1 MLPRVA
7 NETGRRSTRAKIL
20 NYESRPDREI
30 INQRT
35 FSMKVYAGP
44 DIRNVVLAGHNDT
57 GKTTLVSQ
65 LLFTSGA
72 TTRMGRIDDGTT
84 VTDFDPDE
92 IERKHSISAAIAYA
106 EWKDCKINL
115 LDTPGFGIFLM
126 EARTAMRVA
135 DSAAIVVSGVTGVE
149 VTTEKVW
156 KFADEFRLPRL
167 IIVNKMDRERA
178 SFTRTLDALQKKFGK
193 NVVPIQLPMG
203 EEKDFTGV
211 IDLVTMKAH
220 RYAADGSG
228 KLEVTDIPEQMKDQA
243 GAWRETLIEKVAEGD
258 DTLME
263 RFFDQGGLSQEELL
277 DGLKREVSHREIY
290 PVLFCS
296 ATHNVGATAILD
308 ALVTLVPAAN
318 ELKTIDGTDRKGETI
333 TFDRRPEAFPSAI
346 VFKTF
351 SDPFSGRVSLFR
363 VYTGT
368 FKSDT
373 AYWNANRDH
382 EERVGKLH
390 VMQGK
395 QQVPVSELHAGDIG
409 SVAKLK
415 DTATGNTITA
425 KDHPIVLRHIDY
437 PEAAISFAIEPK
449 ARGDEDKLGTAVA
462 RIIEEDP
469 SIRYHRDEQT
479 KELLISGQGQLHVE
493 IVVHKLKK
501 KYNVD
506 VILHPPRV
514 AYRET
519 ITRSADAHGRHKKQS
534 GGHGQFA
541 DCKITMEPLARGS
554 DFEFVDEI
562 FGGSIPRQY
571 IPAVEKGIQDA
582 RKKGFL
588 AGFPVVDIRVR
599 LKDGQYHDV
608 DSSEM
613 AFKIAGS
620 LAFHQAMEQA
630 HPTLLEPIMHVDI
643 TAPVEYVGDLM
654 GDLNARRGRVEG
666 VDADGETETVK
677 ARVPFSE
684 MLIYGSTLR
693 SITQGRGSFHMEYS
707 HYEEVPR
714 NLQEKIIA
722 EAKKAR
728 EEHAAAQHAAH

>member
-1 MLPRVA
+1 
-7 NETGRRSTRAKIL
+7 
-20 NYESRPDREI
+20 
-30 INQRT
+30 
-35 FSMKVYAGP
+35 MKVYAGS

-156 KFADEFRLPRL
+156 KFADEFSLPRL

-228 KLEVTDIPEQMKDQA
+228 KVEVTDIPEQMKEQA

-263 RFFDQGGLSQEELL
+263 RFFDQGGLSQDELL
-277 DGLKREVSHREIY
+277 DGLKREVSHHQIY

-296 ATHNVGATAILD
+296 ATHNMGATAILD
-308 ALVTLVPAAN
+308 AFVALLPAAN
-318 ELKTIDGTDRKGETI
+318 ELKTIEGKDAKGETI

-373 AYWNANRDH
+373 AYWNATRDH

-395 QQVPVSELHAGDIG
+395 QQIPVSELHAGDIG

-630 HPTLLEPIMHVDI
+630 RPTLLEPIMHVDI

-728 EEHAAAQHAAH
+728 EDHAAAQHAAH

>member
-1 MLPRVA
+1 
-7 NETGRRSTRAKIL
+7 
-20 NYESRPDREI
+20 
-30 INQRT
+30 
-35 FSMKVYAGP
+35 MKVYSGSE
-44 DIRNVVLAGHNDT
+44 IRNVALAGHNDT
-57 GKTTLVSQ
+57 GKTTLVSH
-65 LLFTSGA
+65 LLHTAGA

-84 VTDFDPDE
+84 VTDFDPEE

-126 EARTAMRVA
+126 EAKTAMRVA
-135 DSAAIVVSGVTGVE
+135 DAAAIVVSAVTGVE

-156 KFADEFRLPRL
+156 KFADEFELPRL
-167 IIVNKMDRERA
+167 IIVNKLDRERA
-178 SFTRTLDALQKKFGK
+178 SASRTLGALQKKFGK
-193 NVVPIQLPMG
+193 NVVAIQLPIG
-203 EEKDFTGV
+203 EEQNFEGV
-211 IDLVTMKAH
+211 IDLITMRVH
-220 RYAADGSG
+220 RPSSGGSG
-228 KLEVTDIPEQMKDQA
+228 QAAVTEIPAELKEQAAQ
-243 GAWRETLIEKVAEGD
+243 WREALIEKVAEGD

-263 RFFDQGGLSQEELL
+263 RFFEQGGLSQEDLI
-277 DGLKREVSHREIY
+277 DGLHREISHHQIY
-290 PVLFCS
+290 PVLFAS
-296 ATHNVGATAILD
+296 ASHNLGGTAILD
-308 ALVTLVPAAN
+308 AIVSLLPAPS
-318 ELKTIDGTDRKGETI
+318 EKTTIEGRDRKGQTL
-333 TFDRRPEAFPSAI
+333 TFDRRAEAFASAV

-351 SDPFSGRVSLFR
+351 SDPFAGRESLFR

-368 FKSDT
+368 IKADT
-373 AYWNANRDH
+373 PCWNASRDH

-395 QQVPVSELHAGDIG
+395 QQIPVAELRAGDIG
-409 SVAKLK
+409 AVAKLK
-415 DTATGNTITA
+415 DTCTGDTLSS
-425 KDHPIVLRHIDY
+425 KDHQIVLRHIDY
-437 PEAAISFAIEPK
+437 PEAAIAFAVEPK

-469 SIRYHRDEQT
+469 SIRFHRDEQT
-479 KELLISGQGQLHVE
+479 KEFLISGQGQLHVE

-506 VILHPPRV
+506 VILHPPKV
-514 AYRET
+514 PYRET
-519 ITRSADAHGRHKKQS
+519 ITRPADAHGRHKKQS

-541 DCKITMEPLARGS
+541 DCKITIEPLARGG

-571 IPAVEKGIQDA
+571 IPAVEKGIQEA
-582 RKKGFL
+582 RKKGYL
-588 AGFPVVDIRVR
+588 AGFPVVDFRVR

-620 LAFHQAMEQA
+620 MAFQQGMEQA
-630 HPTLLEPIMHVDI
+630 RPTLLEPVMHVDI

-654 GDLNARRGRVEG
+654 GDLNSRRGRVEG

-684 MLIYGSTLR
+684 MLLYGTTLR
-693 SITQGRGSFHMEYS
+693 SITQGRGSFHMEFS

-714 NLQEKIIA
+714 ALQEKIIT

-728 EEHAAAQHAAH
+728 EAHASH